1 MPDGHLRATQDS
13 HTLKAIGL
21 MLCAVATF
29 SGMDTFLKLLSQHYP
44 PMEVVALRGGAS
56 IPFMVLP
63 LVAMGRLS
71 ALRPVRIGMHLLR
84 GVLMLGVLI
93 AFVYAVRVLSL
104 ADAYAIFLAAPLI
117 VTALSVPLLGEHIEW
132 RRWVAICVGLVGVV
146 TMLRP
151 SASSLIS
158 LGAVAALVA
167 ATGYAFNAIALRV
180 ITRTDTTASVVF
192 WMIGVMTL
200 LALVMAAPGW
210 VSLRAE
216 DWPLLLGIG
225 VFSAIAQHLLTE
237 AFRTAPPSVVAPFE
251 YTALLWGMLIDR
263 VIWGVFPTS
272 RVYLGGGIV
281 IASGLYLIWREHH
294 GSSLPLAAETAVNT
308 TQP

>member
-1 MPDGHLRATQDS
+1 MADGHIRVTARS
-13 HTLKAIGL
+13 HTMKAIAL
-21 MLCAVATF
+21 MLGAVATF
-29 SGMDTFLKLLSQHYP
+29 SGMDTLLKVLSQHYP

-56 IPFMVLP
+56 IPFMIVP
-63 LVAMGRLS
+63 LIALGRLRT
-71 ALRPVRIGMHLLR
+71 LRPVRVGMHLLR
-84 GVLMLGVLI
+84 GVLMLLVLI

-132 RRWVAICVGLVGVV
+132 RRWLAICVGLVGVV

-158 LGAVAALVA
+158 LGAFAALLS

-192 WMIGVMTL
+192 WMIGFMTL
-200 LALVMAAPGW
+200 LALLIAAPSW
-210 VSLRAE
+210 VPIRAQ
-216 DWPLLLGIG
+216 DWTLLAGIG

-251 YTALLWGMLIDR
+251 YTALLWGILIDR
-263 VIWGVFPTS
+263 VVWGVFPTS
-272 RVYLGGGIV
+272 RVYVGGGIV
-281 IASGLYLIWREHH
+281 IVSGLYLIWREHR